1 MSIARPTAS
10 SGAVVWWAA
19 RYSPVTYA
27 VTPTIEPTDRSMLR
41 VRITIVCAAARTAV
55 IAMLVVTR
63 LKKLPL
69 R

>member
-1 MSIARPTAS
+1 
-10 SGAVVWWAA
+10 
-19 RYSPVTYA
+19 
-27 VTPTIEPTDRSMLR
+27 MLR
-41 VRITIVCAAARTAV
+41 VRITSVCAAARTAV